1 MSLLK
6 KWFSFYVFANIHVGL
21 AAYCLT
27 QITMKEF
34 AVENQSLSYFV
45 FFSTILAYNFMRVFQ
60 LNRINTVIAIW
71 IRSNKNALIVLNSFC
86 LVFVIYFSLN
96 FRLSTILVL
105 LPFLLATFF
114 YVVPGSSKIQG
125 LRHVPGFKL
134 FLISFTWAGVTLY
147 LPLFVAQ
154 IQETDGIWIAFVQRF
169 LFIMALAIPFD
180 IRDAHFD
187 FPDLK
192 TLPQLIGIKNSK
204 VVAIL
209 AMIIFTILGFY
220 RVQDMDASFMGLIL
234 ISVLSIVLILGSR
247 AGQKRYYSSFWVES
261 IPVFW
266 YILLLIFADQV
277 VF

>member
-21 AAYCLT
+21 AAFCLT
-27 QITMKEF
+27 QISMKEF
-34 AVENQSLSYFV
+34 AVEDRSLSYFV

-60 LNRINTVIAIW
+60 LDRINSMIAIW
-71 IRSNKNALIVLNSFC
+71 IRSNKNALILLNSVC
-86 LVFVIYFSLN
+86 LVFVVYFSLD
-96 FRLSTILVL
+96 FRLSISLVL
-105 LPFLLATFF
+105 LPFLLATIF
-114 YVVPGSSKIQG
+114 YAIPGSSKLKG
-125 LRHVPGFKL
+125 LRYVPGFKL
-134 FLISFTWAGVTLY
+134 FLISFTWAGITLY

-154 IQETDGIWIAFVQRF
+154 LQGTDGIWIAFVQRF

-180 IRDAHFD
+180 IRDADFD

-204 VVAIL
+204 VVAVL
-209 AMIIFTILGFY
+209 AMVIFALLELY
-220 RVQDMDASFMGLIL
+220 RAQHNEASFIVLVLIT
-234 ISVLSIVLILGSR
+234 ILSIVLIVGSR
-247 AGQKRYYSSFWVES
+247 PGQKRFYSSFWVES

-266 YILLLIFADQV
+266 YTLLLLFADQI

>member
-6 KWFSFYVFANIHVGL
+6 KWFSFYIFANIHVGL
-21 AAYCLT
+21 AAFCLT
-27 QITMKEF
+27 KITMKGF
-34 AVENQSLSYFV
+34 DVENRSLACFV
-45 FFSTILAYNFMRVFQ
+45 FFSTILAYNFMRVYQ
-60 LNRINTVIAIW
+60 LDRINSIIAIW
-71 IRSNKNALIVLNSFC
+71 IRSNKNSLVLLNIVC
-86 LVFVIYFSLN
+86 LVFVIYFSLD
-96 FRLSTILVL
+96 FRLSTMLIL

-114 YVVPGSSKIQG
+114 YAMPGSSKLKG
-125 LRHVPGFKL
+125 LRYVPGFKL
-134 FLISFTWAGVTLY
+134 FLISFTWSAITFY

-154 IQETDGIWIAFVQRF
+154 IHDTDGIWIAFVQRF

-192 TLPQLIGIKNSK
+192 TLPQRIGIKNSK

-209 AMIIFTILGFY
+209 AMIIFALLELYRIQNMNAPFMVIVIITI
-220 RVQDMDASFMGLIL
+220 M
-234 ISVLSIVLILGSR
+234 SIVLILGSR
-247 AGQKRYYSSFWVES
+247 PGQKRFYSSFWVES

-266 YILLLIFADQV
+266 YILILLLADQV

>member
-21 AAYCLT
+21 AAFCLT
-27 QITMKEF
+27 QITLKEF
-34 AVENQSLSYFV
+34 AVEDQSLAYFV

-60 LNRINTVIAIW
+60 LDRINSMIAIW
-71 IRSNKNALIVLNSFC
+71 IRSNKNALIVLNSGC
-86 LVFVIYFSLN
+86 LILAIYFFLD
-96 FRLSTILVL
+96 FRRSTMMVL
-105 LPFLLATFF
+105 LPFLLTTLF
-114 YVVPGSSKIQG
+114 YAVPGSSKIKG
-125 LRHVPGFKL
+125 LRHVPGIKL
-134 FLISFTWAGVTLY
+134 FLISFTWTGITFY
-147 LPLFVAQ
+147 LPLFAAQ
-154 IQETDGIWIAFVQRF
+154 LQQTDSIWIAFVQRF

-209 AMIIFTILGFY
+209 SMVIFALLELYRAQNMDVSFMVIVIITIL
-220 RVQDMDASFMGLIL
+220 
-234 ISVLSIVLILGSR
+234 SIALILGCR
-247 AGQKRYYSSFWVES
+247 PGQKRFYSSFWVES

-266 YILLLIFADQV
+266 YILLLLFADQV
-277 VF
+277 IF

>member
-21 AAYCLT
+21 AAFCLT
-27 QITMKEF
+27 QITMNEF
-34 AVENQSLSYFV
+34 AAENRSLAYFV

-60 LNRINTVIAIW
+60 LNRINSTIAIW
-71 IRSNKNALIVLNSFC
+71 IRSNKNGLIVLNSIC
-86 LVFVIYFSLN
+86 LVLVVFLSLN
-96 FRLSTILVL
+96 FRPSTILVL
-105 LPFLLATFF
+105 LPFLLASFF
-114 YVVPGSSKIQG
+114 YVIPGSSRLKG

-154 IQETDGIWIAFVQRF
+154 LQETDGIWIAFVQRF

-192 TLPQLIGIKNSK
+192 TLPQLIGIKSSK

-209 AMIIFTILGFY
+209 AMIIFALLELY
-220 RVQDMDASFMGLIL
+220 RITNIDAAFI
-234 ISVLSIVLILGSR
+234 VSIVITVLAILLILGSVV
-247 AGQKRYYSSFWVES
+247 GQKRFYSSFWVES
-261 IPVFW
+261 VPVFW